1 MPCKAFQVLP
11 VMSMLMVL
19 CLVAPIALGKYFV
32 LLRFV
37 KSIIISC
44 LLWISVKVVGLLSLL
59 MEKDCI
65 ADGE

>member
-11 VMSMLMVL
+11 VMCMLMVL

-37 KSIIISC
+37 KSISISC
-44 LLWISVKVVGLLSLL
+44 LLWISVKVVGL
-59 MEKDCI
+59 I
-65 ADGE
+65 IIDGKRLHS